1 MTMAE
6 RIDAASFEERVLKA
20 DKPVL
25 VDFYSD
31 TCIPCK
37 RLNPQL
43 TKLEEARAGELI
55 VVKVNINFDTQV
67 AVDNGVMAAP
77 TLVLFQGGKEA
88 GRTVGFKALK
98 ELEEFIDGALA

>member
-1 MTMAE
+1 MAE

-43 TKLEEARAGELI
+43 AKLEEARAGELD

-77 TLVLFQGGKEA
+77 TLVLFQDGKEA
-88 GRTVGFKALK
+88 SRTVGFKKLE

>member
-1 MTMAE
+1 MAD
-6 RIDAASFEERVLKA
+6 RIDTAGFEERVLKA
-20 DKPVL
+20 EGPVL

-43 TKLEEARAGELI
+43 AKLEEARAGKLDI
-55 VVKVNINFDTQV
+55 VKLNINFDTQV

-77 TLVLFQGGKEA
+77 TLVLFKDGKEA
-88 GRTVGFKALK
+88 GRTVGFKKLE
-98 ELEEFIDGALA
+98 ELEEFVDGALA

>member
-1 MTMAE
+1 MAE

-77 TLVLFQGGKEA
+77 KI
-88 GRTVGFKALK
+88 GRAHV
-98 ELEEFIDGALA
+98 

>member
-1 MTMAE
+1 MAE

-43 TKLEEARAGELI
+43 AKLEEARAGELD

-77 TLVLFQGGKEA
+77 TLVLFQDGMEA
-88 GRTVGFKALK
+88 SRTVGFKKLE

>member
-1 MTMAE
+1 MAE
-6 RIDAASFEERVLKA
+6 RIDASSFEERVLKA

-43 TKLEEARAGELI
+43 AKLEEARAGELD

-77 TLVLFQGGKEA
+77 TLVLFQDGKEA
-88 GRTVGFKALK
+88 GRTVGFKKLE

>member
-1 MTMAE
+1 MAE

-31 TCIPCK
+31 TCSPCK

-43 TKLEEARAGELI
+43 AKLEEARAGELI

-67 AVDNGVMAAP
+67 AVDNSVMAAP

-88 GRTVGFKALK
+88 GRTVGFKKLE

>member
-1 MTMAE
+1 MAD
-6 RIDAASFEERVLKA
+6 RIDAAGFEDRVLKA
-20 DKPVL
+20 PGPVL

-43 TKLEEARAGELI
+43 AKLEEARAGKLDI
-55 VVKVNINFDTQV
+55 VKVNINFDTQV

-77 TLVLFQGGKEA
+77 TLVLFNQGKEA
-88 GRTVGFKALK
+88 GRTVGFKRLE
-98 ELEEFIDGALA
+98 ELEEFIDGALD

>member
-1 MTMAE
+1 MAE

-43 TKLEEARAGELI
+43 AKLEEARAGELD

-77 TLVLFQGGKEA
+77 TLVLLQGGKEA
-88 GRTVGFKALK
+88 GRTVGFKKLE

>member
-1 MTMAE
+1 MAE

-31 TCIPCK
+31 ACIPCK

-43 TKLEEARAGELI
+43 AKLEEARAGELD
-55 VVKVNINFDTQV
+55 VVKVNINFDTQT

-77 TLVLFQGGKEA
+77 TLVLFKGGKEA
-88 GRTVGFKALK
+88 SRTVGFKALK

>member
-1 MTMAE
+1 MAE

-43 TKLEEARAGELI
+43 AKLEEARAGELD

-88 GRTVGFKALK
+88 NRTVGFKKLE

>member
-1 MTMAE
+1 MAE

-43 TKLEEARAGELI
+43 AKLEEARAGELD

-77 TLVLFQGGKEA
+77 TLVLCQGGKEA
-88 GRTVGFKALK
+88 GRTVGFKKLE

>member
-1 MTMAE
+1 MAD
-6 RIDAASFEERVLKA
+6 RIDASAFEERVLKA
-20 DKPVL
+20 SVPVL

-43 TKLEEARAGELI
+43 AKLEEARAGQLD

-77 TLVLFQGGKEA
+77 TLLLFSEGEER
-88 GRTVGFKALK
+88 GREVGFKTLA
-98 ELEEFIDGALA
+98 ELEAFVDGALA

>member
-1 MTMAE
+1 MAG

-43 TKLEEARAGELI
+43 AKLEEARAGELD

-77 TLVLFQGGKEA
+77 TLVLFQGGKEV
-88 GRTVGFKALK
+88 GRTVGFKKLE

>member
-1 MTMAE
+1 MAD

-43 TKLEEARAGELI
+43 AKLEEARAGKLD

-77 TLVLFQGGKEA
+77 TLVLFQDGKEA
-88 GRTVGFKALK
+88 GRTVGFKAFA
-98 ELEEFIDGALA
+98 ELEEFIDGTLA

>member
-1 MTMAE
+1 M
-6 RIDAASFEERVLKA
+6 
-20 DKPVL
+20 
-25 VDFYSD
+25 
-31 TCIPCK
+31 
-37 RLNPQL
+37 
-43 TKLEEARAGELI
+43 
-55 VVKVNINFDTQV
+55 VKVNINFDTQV

>member
-1 MTMAE
+1 MAD
-6 RIDAASFEERVLKA
+6 RIDADGFEERVLKA
-20 DKPVL
+20 EGPVL

-43 TKLEEARAGELI
+43 AKLEEARAGKLDI
-55 VVKVNINFDTQV
+55 VKLNINFDTQV

-77 TLVLFQGGKEA
+77 TLVLFNGGKEA
-88 GRTVGFKALK
+88 ARTVGFKKLE

>member
-1 MTMAE
+1 MAD
-6 RIDAASFEERVLKA
+6 RIDAAAFEERVLKA
-20 DKPVL
+20 STPVL

-43 TKLEEARAGELI
+43 AKLEEARAGSLD

-67 AVDNGVMAAP
+67 AIDNGVMAAP
-77 TLVLFQGGKEA
+77 TLVLFNEGEER
-88 GRTVGFKALK
+88 GREVGFKKLE
-98 ELEEFIDGALA
+98 ELEAFIDDALA

>member
-1 MTMAE
+1 MAE

-37 RLNPQL
+37 RFNPQL
-43 TKLEEARAGELI
+43 AKLEEARAGELD